1 MLSCAGINASD
12 INYTAG
18 RYFGSPEVAAK
29 RLPFDAGF
37 ESVGAVAAT
46 GPDVSGK
53 LSTTLSVLTGSPLCW
68 QVQCLFKACGC
79 ACMVFLQ
86 ALCAL
91 IRSPSIERLQV

>member
-1 MLSCAGINASD
+1 MQTSTCDVTAHCHKLTAATPPLLLLTAGVNASD

-18 RYFGSPEVAAK
+18 RYFGSPEVAAQ

-53 LSTTLSVLTGSPLCW
+53 
-68 QVQCLFKACGC
+68 
-79 ACMVFLQ
+79 
-86 ALCAL
+86 
-91 IRSPSIERLQV
+91 RLR